1 MDASS
6 IIFLFEDFFLD
17 KQFLNLIIATIVLFL
32 FALVAWYF
40 YHKQLVKRDLFEIP
54 KIKVESKFASFMDR
68 IIYFLKYLLF
78 FPIYSFIWFLVFSFM
93 LFLLSK
99 SRPIEEI
106 FYFAI
111 VVVAATRISAYVS
124 ASLAEDMGKLLPWT
138 LVFIFLTDPN
148 AISIEGLRNSIS
160 VFIESIPKVSKYL
173 LFITFVEWVLR
184 IGHWVIVPKKNS
196 Q

>member
-1 MDASS
+1 MSYMAYVE
-6 IIFLFEDFFLD
+6 LAKNFFLD
-17 KQFLNLIIATIVLFL
+17 KQFLNLLIATFVLFV
-32 FALVAWYF
+32 FALIAWYF
-40 YHKQLVKRDLFEIP
+40 YHKQLVRRDLFDIP
-54 KIKVESKFASFMDR
+54 QIGKKSRFASIIDR
-68 IIYFLKYLLF
+68 MTYFLKYLIF
-78 FPIYSFIWFLVFSFM
+78 FPVYSFIWFLVFSFM
-93 LFLLSK
+93 LFLLSR

-148 AISIEGLRNSIS
+148 AISLEGLRNSIS
-160 VFIESIPKVSKYL
+160 IFIESIPKVSKYL
-173 LFITFVEWVLR
+173 LFITFVEWILR
-184 IGHWVIVPKKNS
+184 IGHWVIAPKKNI